1 MFLNLIATFSIGFC
15 AAGIVLLLNKLSG
28 KRLPGWLMPVA
39 AGAAMFGYQM
49 WNEYTWFERTEAA
62 LPNGVAVAQSYLYS
76 NPIQPWT
83 LLVPRVNRFVAVDV
97 AGAQRNANAPDYA
110 LARLFLFERF
120 TPTASRLAVFDCA
133 RPRRAPYDA
142 GEEVTADGL
151 PAESEW
157 VAVAADDPVRAKA
170 CG

>member
-15 AAGIVLLLNKLSG
+15 AAGIVLLANKLSG
-28 KRLPGWLMPVA
+28 KRLPRWLMPVA

-49 WNEYTWFERTEAA
+49 WNEYSWAERTAAA
-62 LPNGVAVAQSYLYS
+62 LPPGVEVAQTFLYS

-97 AGAQRNANAPDYA
+97 ASAQRNANNPDYA
-110 LARLFLFERF
+110 LARIYLMARFE
-120 TPTASRLAVFDCA
+120 PAASGLQVFDCV
-133 RPRRAPYDA
+133 RPRRAPYDD
-142 GEEVTADGL
+142 GEAVTAEGL
-151 PAESEW
+151 PAEGEW
-157 VAVAADDPVRAKA
+157 IALEADDAVRAKA